1 MLLSSLSEEESESL
15 LKFLLGISDSKCF
28 EIYMPSVGYI
38 KFKNNASTTTDEYF
52 ILSIYLKYY
61 YNIY

>member
-15 LKFLLGISDSKCF
+15 LKFLLGMSDSKCF

-52 ILSIYLKYY
+52 ILLI
-61 YNIY
+61 